1 MPREAKRAAKIVFER
16 EEKVRAQ
23 IFVERMVQLARR
35 KKIARRECS
44 RDVSRVL
51 VSPPFTRIESYGMH
65 ATFNSVCWTCN
76 LGKINKRAG
85 SRGREFQETKLG
97 NDSHTR

>member
-35 KKIARRECS
+35 KKNCE
-44 RDVSRVL
+44 
-51 VSPPFTRIESYGMH
+51 
-65 ATFNSVCWTCN
+65 
-76 LGKINKRAG
+76 AG
-85 SRGREFQETKLG
+85 VF
-97 NDSHTR
+97 